1 MFIAYYNFRKEL
13 DFKVEIIELKHHDS
27 FNLPEPGFVKKC
39 KENIEKYYQD
49 YYDVLNS
56 LTSLEQNAEGVL
68 LLCGKDFLTEKLSEL
83 ESEIREVTTVCD
95 SIHRMKLYDM
105 TVEKRNEILNDVK
118 NKILAEKN
126 NAISQKNNAQKKI
139 NSRSWLVWNSEYDSL
154 CSTVNESNKT
164 IKNCDEDLDI
174 IDKLGGKDYNEY

>member
-49 YYDVLNS
+49 YFDVLNS

-139 NSRSWLVWNSEYDSL
+139 NSRSISAH
-154 CSTVNESNKT
+154 
-164 IKNCDEDLDI
+164 
-174 IDKLGGKDYNEY
+174 

>member
-1 MFIAYYNFRKEL
+1 M
-13 DFKVEIIELKHHDS
+13 EIIELKHHDS

-83 ESEIREVTTVCD
+83 ESEIREVTTVCV

-139 NSRSWLVWNSEYDSL
+139 NSRSWPVWNSEYDSLCSTVWNSEYDSL
-154 CSTVNESNKT
+154 CSTVNNSNKT

>member
-56 LTSLEQNAEGVL
+56 LTSFEQNAEGVL
-68 LLCGKDFLTEKLSEL
+68 LLRGKDFLTEKLSEL

-118 NKILAEKN
+118 NEILAEKN
-126 NAISQKNNAQKKI
+126 NAISQKNNAQKNKFYDFLTQNRKLQGKI
-139 NSRSWLVWNSEYDSL
+139 DRKTESL
-154 CSTVNESNKT
+154 KA
-164 IKNCDEDLDI
+164 DYW
-174 IDKLGGKDYNEY
+174 KDR

>member
-1 MFIAYYNFRKEL
+1 MA
-13 DFKVEIIELKHHDS
+13 IIVLKHHDS

-49 YYDVLNS
+49 YYYVLND
-56 LTSLEQNAEGVL
+56 LISLEKNAEGVL

-83 ESEIREVTTVCD
+83 ESEIREVTTVCE
-95 SIHRMKLYDM
+95 SIHGMKLYDM

-118 NKILAEKN
+118 NEILAEKN

-139 NSRSWLVWNSEYDSL
+139 NSRTWLVWNSEYYSL
-154 CSTVNESNKT
+154 CSTVNNSNKT
-164 IKNCDEDLDI
+164 IENCDEDLDI

>member
-1 MFIAYYNFRKEL
+1 M
-13 DFKVEIIELKHHDS
+13 
-27 FNLPEPGFVKKC
+27 
-39 KENIEKYYQD
+39 
-49 YYDVLNS
+49 
-56 LTSLEQNAEGVL
+56 
-68 LLCGKDFLTEKLSEL
+68 
-83 ESEIREVTTVCD
+83 
-95 SIHRMKLYDM
+95 
-105 TVEKRNEILNDVK
+105 NDVK

-139 NSRSWLVWNSEYDSL
+139 NSRSWPVWNSEYDSL

>member
-1 MFIAYYNFRKEL
+1 M
-13 DFKVEIIELKHHDS
+13 EIIELKHHDS

-126 NAISQKNNAQKKI
+126 NAISQKNNAQKNKFYDFLTQNRKLQGKI
-139 NSRSWLVWNSEYDSL
+139 DRKTESL
-154 CSTVNESNKT
+154 KA
-164 IKNCDEDLDI
+164 DYW
-174 IDKLGGKDYNEY
+174 KDR